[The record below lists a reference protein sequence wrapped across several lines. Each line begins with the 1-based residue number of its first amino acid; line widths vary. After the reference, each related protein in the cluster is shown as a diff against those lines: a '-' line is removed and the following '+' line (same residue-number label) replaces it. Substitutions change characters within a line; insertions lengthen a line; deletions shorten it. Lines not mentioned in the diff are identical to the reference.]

1 MYHGSS
7 LSLKALAA
15 PSRSWLW
22 CVSTYSVPAGV
33 TVCLAC
39 ATYCTAGGHQAWCAT
54 NPNVS
59 TVILGATRLS
69 QLEETLVAVE
79 LIPKLTPAVLE
90 EIEAALGTKPEMSE
104 GMQQVVAIRG
114 PPARL

>member
-1 MYHGSS
+1 MP
-7 LSLKALAA
+7 A
-15 PSRSWLW
+15 
-22 CVSTYSVPAGV
+22 VSQIEQHDHARFPTQVSQIP
-33 TVCLAC
+33 
-39 ATYCTAGGHQAWCAT
+39 
-54 NPNVS
+54 PNVS

-69 QLEETLVAVE
+69 QLEETLVAAD
-79 LIPKLTPAVLE
+79 LIPKMTPAVLE